1 MGWGTR
7 LLSNWMSFLI
17 QSSWWLALLVKA
29 SMCFLPVE
37 FDPQLLM
44 PKSHSGHT
52 FPSLKERKLY
62 LYLLFLQKLSV
73 MVNVTKGIL
82 VECDPAMKQVFTSLR
97 AWFLVSIKIKNQ
109 LHNCSFS
116 SISMRS
122 SLLVL
127 NSLSRW
133 KIKLIALMH
142 CFVF

>member
-1 MGWGTR
+1 MP
-7 LLSNWMSFLI
+7 FLTI
-17 QSSWWLALLVKA
+17 HSPVDDWCYTLKLPYKDVVVHH
-29 SMCFLPVE
+29 MCFLPVE

-97 AWFLVSIKIKNQ
+97 A
-109 LHNCSFS
+109 
-116 SISMRS
+116 
-122 SLLVL
+122 
-127 NSLSRW
+127 
-133 KIKLIALMH
+133 
-142 CFVF
+142 